1 MPSAKYSCSGS
12 PLKMSAGFGRGDAVV
27 FATLAHAAF
36 QDTAHAELPTDLLVR
51 VARPV

>member
-1 MPSAKYSCSGS
+1 VPVLGIDQ
-12 PLKMSAGFGRGDAVV
+12 LRGDADV